1 MKSDLRQ
8 LSIIGKI
15 VWQTLTWYP
24 NSQKQDNIETHVG
37 IHILTP
43 LTPKNQR
50 SFMYNPVL
58 KKKLSNQ
65 TFEQYLSCKNL
76 ITGGPSQNMT
86 TKTKELKL
94 TNWTNWDAHFCMP
107 SCCEPHIVDPKG
119 EYFIRLAEM
128 HYDLVEP
135 LFPQRLQTIE
145 KD

>member
-1 MKSDLRQ
+1 MLMAQYLAFSSSFFAKSWKVWHQSKFDQMKSDLRQ

-94 TNWTNWDAHFCMP
+94 TNWTN
-107 SCCEPHIVDPKG
+107 
-119 EYFIRLAEM
+119 
-128 HYDLVEP
+128 
-135 LFPQRLQTIE
+135 
-145 KD
+145 